1 MSIACIIDI
10 VLLVDLVLHLI
21 VYGPVAIAKHKK
33 EFVWEGILQVVFIC
47 LIIPYF
53 STSSLSTQIR
63 MVELLALLFLFR
75 LPIVCTLFMELKDF
89 QVIMLTGKKMLSPFL
104 SVLFSLYLV
113 IFMFKTVGV
122 LWFGGLVT
130 LAEAQNIGNIGST
143 LNYLLNFNDTY
154 SAMLTLFVVLVS
166 NNWNDTTDI
175 YCMLV
180 DNLWPRLFFGI
191 FFFLTIF
198 VILNIVTSFVLDIY
212 DNSLE
217 ES

>member
-113 IFMFKTVGV
+113 IFMFKTVGTIC
-122 LWFGGLVT
+122 FGGLVT
-130 LAEAQNIGNIGST
+130 LAK
-143 LNYLLNFNDTY
+143 
-154 SAMLTLFVVLVS
+154 V
-166 NNWNDTTDI
+166 
-175 YCMLV
+175 
-180 DNLWPRLFFGI
+180 
-191 FFFLTIF
+191 
-198 VILNIVTSFVLDIY
+198 
-212 DNSLE
+212 
-217 ES
+217 